1 MTRAR
6 WTAGALLA
14 AAVAACAHA
23 QGTPRTETG
32 ASYLGGRAAQPA
44 SWISSAPQ
52 DARSQSSVA
61 QAPAGQA
68 NQPYSWIGEPDPAAP
83 TSTPLAQDGPS
94 YPAGRAAQPGSWLA
108 TPSRTQS
115 AQGVAAAPTPARP
128 H

>member
-6 WTAGALLA
+6 WAAGALLA

-23 QGTPRTETG
+23 QGAPRMETG
-32 ASYLGGRAAQPA
+32 ASYLGGQAAQPQ
-44 SWISSAPQ
+44 SWSSNAP
-52 DARSQSSVA
+52 DEATSQSSVA

-68 NQPYSWIGEPDPAAP
+68 SQPYSWIGEPDPAAP

-94 YPAGRAAQPGSWLA
+94 YLGGRAAQPSGWVP
-108 TPSRTQS
+108 TPSGAQS
-115 AQGVAAAPTPARP
+115 AKGLAAGPAKAWQ